1 MLVQSL
7 TQMQERGAASKEALV
22 QLEARSTEG
31 ERTVSELTARLES
44 LAGQRQQL
52 AEKITAS
59 RVRAGELAQRR
70 SSVAEAMRELHTAR
84 IQIEAD
90 RDKAQRDVAE
100 AQERIEQ
107 SQRQMEGARQLLE
120 QLTRDHADLT
130 QQSRSLREERDGLRA
145 SLDQLAA
152 DARLLRSE
160 LEKVEADLHERQI
173 KLQEIRVRTED
184 LVSRIAEEL
193 SVNLAEQYATYTPET
208 EENWPAVEEEIND
221 LRAKLERLGNVNLDA
236 IDEQAELE
244 KRQSFLGT
252 QLADLRTSEK
262 QLVELIERLNVESQ
276 QRFLDTFQSVAEHF
290 SALFK
295 KLFGGGKAELTLM
308 DAADVLECGI
318 EIMARP
324 PGKEPQSI
332 SLLSG
337 GEKTLTAIALLM
349 AVFRS
354 RPSPFVLMDEVDA
367 ALDEANNNRFNHVVQ
382 EFVKLSQF
390 IVITHSK
397 RTMSIADVMYGITM
411 QEAGVSKRVSVRF
424 EDDQKQPAVA

>member
-1 MLVQSL
+1 
-7 TQMQERGAASKEALV
+7 
-22 QLEARSTEG
+22 
-31 ERTVSELTARLES
+31 
-44 LAGQRQQL
+44 QQ
-52 AEKITAS
+52 A
-59 RVRAGELAQRR
+59 
-70 SSVAEAMRELHTAR
+70 
-84 IQIEAD
+84 
-90 RDKAQRDVAE
+90 
-100 AQERIEQ
+100 
-107 SQRQMEGARQLLE
+107 
-120 QLTRDHADLT
+120 
-130 QQSRSLREERDGLRA
+130 RSLREERDGLRT
-145 SLDQLAA
+145 SIDQLAA

-160 LEKVEADLHERQI
+160 LEKVEADQHERQI
-173 KLQEIRVRTED
+173 RLQEIRVRLED
-184 LVSRIAEEL
+184 LVTRIAEEL
-193 SVNLAEQYATYTPET
+193 SVNLEEQYATYTPES

-244 KRQSFLGT
+244 KRQEFLGT
-252 QLADLRTSEK
+252 QLTDLRTSEK
-262 QLVELIERLNVESQ
+262 QLIELIDKLNVESQ
-276 QRFLDTFQSVAEHF
+276 QRFLETFKSVSEHF

-308 DAADVLECGI
+308 DSADVLECGI

-367 ALDEANNNRFNHVVQ
+367 ALDEANNVRFNHVVQ

-424 EDDQKQPAVA
+424 EDEHKQPAVA